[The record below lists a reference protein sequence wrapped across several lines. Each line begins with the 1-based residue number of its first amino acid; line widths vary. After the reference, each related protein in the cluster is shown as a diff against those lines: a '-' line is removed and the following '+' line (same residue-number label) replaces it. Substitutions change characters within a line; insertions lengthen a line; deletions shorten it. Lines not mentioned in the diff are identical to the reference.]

1 MLNTMTHNLIPFILH
16 IKIIK
21 IWVHYKKKLKGN
33 SSEIKMC
40 HDLRL
45 TLTSLTIKC
54 DIKIVINYYEIH
66 LENISELSEIDWNSL
81 ILITNFGTG
90 NCLVLYL
97 KFMIKDRKKNVSV
110 EIKNH
115 KI

>member
-1 MLNTMTHNLIPFILH
+1 M
-16 IKIIK
+16 KIIK
-21 IWVHYKKKLKGN
+21 IRLNEYITKINVKGN

-66 LENISELSEIDWNSL
+66 LENISELSEID
-81 ILITNFGTG
+81 
-90 NCLVLYL
+90 
-97 KFMIKDRKKNVSV
+97 
-110 EIKNH
+110 
-115 KI
+115 